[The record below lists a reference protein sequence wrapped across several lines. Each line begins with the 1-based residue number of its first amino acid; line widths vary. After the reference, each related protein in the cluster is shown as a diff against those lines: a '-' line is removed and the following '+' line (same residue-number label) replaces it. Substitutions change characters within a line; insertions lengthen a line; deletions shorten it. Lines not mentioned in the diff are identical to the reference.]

1 MGGADDAKSSSVT
14 TAPLRA
20 DTAIT
25 VAKIVIFASV
35 PRQPVGRAGV
45 SE

>member
-1 MGGADDAKSSSVT
+1 VT
-14 TAPLRA
+14 TTPPMA

-45 SE
+45 NE